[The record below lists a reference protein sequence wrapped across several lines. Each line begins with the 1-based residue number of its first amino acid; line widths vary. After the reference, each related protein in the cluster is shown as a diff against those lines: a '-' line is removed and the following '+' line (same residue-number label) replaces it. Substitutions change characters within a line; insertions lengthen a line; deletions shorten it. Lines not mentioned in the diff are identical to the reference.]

1 MEAGGSP
8 TTPGRGGK
16 HAHSTPARGGGGGS
30 PARGRGGGGG
40 GGAPPPT
47 ILSPLSKLGKR
58 TPTAAA
64 SNYAAPPSTGTPTK
78 GHSAAN
84 VAMAASPSTGLR
96 KGAVAAA
103 VADAENSVVAA
114 PLAPSMR

>member
-1 MEAGGSP
+1 MEAVASP
-8 TTPGRGGK
+8 TTPGRSGK
-16 HAHSTPARGGGGGS
+16 HGHSTAGGGGGM
-30 PARGRGGGGG
+30 GRR
-40 GGAPPPT
+40 AT